1 MEKPEPKEIMKT
13 NKLGYNKNK
22 EDNYGGME
30 YRLIAW
36 AHFNILNDKG

>member
-13 NKLGYNKNK
+13 DKLGYNNNK

-30 YRLIAW
+30 YWLIAW